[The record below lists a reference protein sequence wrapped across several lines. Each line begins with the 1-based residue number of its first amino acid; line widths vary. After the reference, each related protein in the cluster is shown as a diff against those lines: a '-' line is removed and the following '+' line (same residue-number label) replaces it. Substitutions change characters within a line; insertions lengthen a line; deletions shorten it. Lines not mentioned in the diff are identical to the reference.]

1 MDNNI
6 LLAFGLT
13 LIAGLSTGIGSL
25 LAFFTKRTNTK
36 MISAVL
42 GFSAGVMIFVSL
54 VDILPHAS
62 KTLQASMGDKA
73 GSWVAMISFFAGI
86 LLIAVIDKVIP
97 SSTAGI
103 LIIIVVCEIMPCLKE
118 LLIALLIDVEQP

>member
-1 MDNNI
+1 MNNNI
-6 LLAFGLT
+6 FLAFGLT

-54 VDILPHAS
+54 VDILPHANNVL
-62 KTLQASMGDKA
+62 KESMGDKT
-73 GSWVAMISFFAGI
+73 GSWIAMISFCGN
-86 LLIAVIDKVIP
+86 IAY
-97 SSTAGI
+97 SNN
-103 LIIIVVCEIMPCLKE
+103 
-118 LLIALLIDVEQP
+118 